1 MKILCTFKKLV
12 SLKKYDKAMLM
23 LLSLTLFLFSC
34 SSESEFSGGY
44 GHTYKAFIFSLSN
57 KEDLKP
63 FKSNVTD
70 PSRAIYRYPDY
81 GPTFGRGH
89 DLHITNQ
96 ANSYRRSYTNF
107 GYSYSIPSGVTDRYT
122 ILAGSFY
129 FTPDDW
135 EVFYLA

>member
-1 MKILCTFKKLV
+1 MKILCTLKKLM

-23 LLSLTLFLFSC
+23 LLFLTLFLFSC
-34 SSESEFSGGY
+34 SSESSGGRSY
-44 GHTYKAFIFSLSN
+44 TSNAFIFSLSN

-63 FKSNVTD
+63 FKSKV
-70 PSRAIYRYPDY
+70 SRPEYAIDRYSG
-81 GPTFGRGH
+81 GPTFGDGP

-107 GYSYSIPSGVTDRYT
+107 GSSYSVPSGVTDRYT
-122 ILAGSFY
+122 ILAGSSF